1 MKKEDIDAIVIH
13 CSATRAEQDVKAA
26 DIDKQHKE
34 RGFKMI
40 GYHFVI
46 DLDGTI
52 EKGRPLTM
60 NGAHCNTKG
69 LSNKPYNS
77 HSIGICL
84 IGGLDKAGNP
94 ADTFTP
100 EQMVSLHKL
109 VNELEMEYDVKEV
122 IGHRDASPD
131 LNGDGKISKNEW
143 IKACPCFDVRS
154 HFPIAIVTASKQ

>member
-52 EKGRPLTM
+52 ENGRPLTM

-69 LSNKPYNS
+69 LSSKPYNS

-84 IGGLDKAGNP
+84 IGGLDKDGNP

-154 HFPIAIVTASKQ
+154 HFPIAIVTVSKQ